1 MIDLAILV
9 PVLSRPWAVAPL
21 VASIIGSAPGARI
34 IFIADPDDE
43 DEHEAVRRARHG
55 DAVIELL
62 LRPGSYAAKINAA
75 ICRTEETLLFLG
87 ADDLRFRPG
96 WREAAERRLHPAQVV
111 GVNDL
116 LRRRRVHTTH
126 FLITRAYAARGTID
140 GQPGPLSEAYE
151 HNFVDDEL
159 IATAKCR
166 GVYAYAED
174 AHVEH
179 LHPMNGRAE
188 IDSTYRRGF
197 EAMQRD
203 RRVFQAR
210 RPMWT

>member
-21 VASIIGSAPGARI
+21 VASILSSTPGARI
-34 IFIADPDDE
+34 IFIADPGDE
-43 DEHEAVRRARHG
+43 DEHEAIRRARGG
-55 DAVIELL
+55 DVVIELL
-62 LRPGSYAAKINAA
+62 LRPGTYAAKINAA
-75 ICRTEETLLFLG
+75 IRRTEETLIFLA

-96 WREAAERRLHPAQVV
+96 WREAAERHLRPAEVV

-116 LRRRRVHTTH
+116 LPRRRVHTTH
-126 FLITRAYAARGTID
+126 FLITRAYAAQGTID

-159 IATAKCR
+159 IATAKRR

-188 IDSTYRRGF
+188 VDDTYRRGF
-197 EAMQRD
+197 EAMRRD

-210 RPMWT
+210 RPMWM